1 MTAWPRARTARLVLS
16 ATVVVS
22 AATVAVSGTEPFAFL
37 QTGSE
42 AQRREYL
49 ASARIWQDPGA
60 LTPADVLAGPARP
73 AIIPPARNGAAPAL
87 SCRFARP
94 GATLG
99 GATPKFQCRTADD
112 VSLRVKYTDGTRG
125 GNREVY
131 ALVAATRLLWA
142 LGFGADPIYPIT
154 VTCEDCPENPMT
166 GAGPRASRQYL
177 AIYQPTIADVVM
189 VSGSDP
195 NAGWS
200 WADLDTAIDA
210 LPAGP
215 QRDRQRAH
223 FDALTLAA
231 VVLQHGDRKPEQQ
244 RLACGG
250 PVDPAAGDIHPL
262 AHDDGHGYRPPVFF
276 ERPGARACADPVVTV
291 QDVGATF
298 GGAGRTSN
306 ARTAKMNLPVWATHQ
321 VFLPATARRGGG
333 PAECRGNLTVSL
345 SARGWARQPAG
356 ERGRTAVLPRPGGTT
371 DRCPCARRDAGR
383 PRRPDRRFG
392 LARPAHGR
400 VVDRRGRVG
409 GGLARQDGADRRA
422 DLRALTRPADV

>member
-1 MTAWPRARTARLVLS
+1 MTAWPRDRVARLVLW
-16 ATVVVS
+16 AAVVVT
-22 AATVAVSGTEPFAFL
+22 ARTGASGLHHP
-37 QTGSE
+37 G
-42 AQRREYL
+42 
-49 ASARIWQDPGA
+49 QD
-60 LTPADVLAGPARP
+60 
-73 AIIPPARNGAAPAL
+73 GAAPAV

-94 GATLG
+94 GAPLG
-99 GATPKFQCRTADD
+99 GATPKFQCRTAQD
-112 VSLRVKYTDGTRG
+112 VSLRVKYTDDTTG

-142 LGFGADPIYPIT
+142 LGFGADPIYPI
-154 VTCEDCPENPMT
+154 CEDCPEDPMT

-177 AIYQPTIADVVM
+177 AIYQPAIADVVM

-215 QRDRQRAH
+215 QRDRQRAQ

-250 PVDPAAGDIHPL
+250 PVDPAGGDVHPL
-262 AHDDGHGYRPPVFF
+262 AEDDGHGYRPPVFF

-298 GGAGRTSN
+298 GGAGRTTGCSS
-306 ARTAKMNLPVWATHQ
+306 P
-321 VFLPATARRGGG
+321 P
-333 PAECRGNLTVSL
+333 S
-345 SARGWARQPAG
+345 
-356 ERGRTAVLPRPGGTT
+356 TT
-371 DRCPCARRDAGR
+371 GAA
-383 PRRPDRRFG
+383 PRRS
-392 LARPAHGR
+392 AA
-400 VVDRRGRVG
+400 
-409 GGLARQDGADRRA
+409 AI
-422 DLRALTRPADV
+422 